1 MAWGFVQRSIAC
13 AVDEY
18 GRAQL
23 PGECE
28 RGASE
33 RAKAAFFILPGG
45 RAVNTSAS
53 HRPAHSTCFSK
64 SMVLERLSKRGLSD
78 EQLASMDHPYARRHG
93 SIKSINSNPTEY
105 VGMRTGSI
113 IRSLKG
119 GMKGAKTYSLGFK
132 NPPTHGQLIFQ
143 GTRIMLPRN
152 PLMVV
157 ADPQKQSTLLKVF
170 QKVVK
175 L

>member
-1 MAWGFVQRSIAC
+1 MARERITLKLKIDKAKLKQV
-13 AVDEY
+13 E
-18 GRAQL
+18 AQIGL
-23 PGECE
+23 AIRLTGD
-28 RGASE
+28 
-33 RAKAAFFILPGG
+33 
-45 RAVNTSAS
+45 SA
-53 HRPAHSTCFSK
+53 K